1 MLGEELTAVSIQYDF
16 PFFATKGQMLRGWA
30 LAQQGD
36 VQEGLPL
43 VRMGIEDERRRGIRM
58 FEPHSRSLLAET
70 LALAG
75 EWEEALDEV
84 TEALA
89 YAEECGNCLLERAPA
104 QAPGRLHAGAF
115 PPGRGS

>member
-1 MLGEELTAVSIQYDF
+1 M
-16 PFFATKGQMLRGWA
+16 
-30 LAQQGD
+30 
-36 VQEGLPL
+36 VQL
-43 VRMGIEDERRRGIRM
+43 GIEGERNRGIRM

-89 YAEECGNCLLERAPA
+89 YAEECGNAFWNAHLLKLQGDYMQALSLTAEEAEACYQRAIATA
-104 QAPGRLHAGAF
+104 QQQGAKSLELRATTSLCRLW
-115 PPGRGS
+115 